1 AVAAAIAAERQ
12 RIVDIEAICVRHP
25 QIAAQ
30 ARAEGWDLNRTRKAV
45 LDAINASYAPSAPH
59 INVPAN
65 DLNQNI
71 LQAAAL
77 QAVGV
82 PAAAIEADLGRPAL
96 EAADRRWRGS
106 IGIQE
111 MIIEAAAAG
120 GYSQPLPRRL
130 TKGNW
135 HQITA
140 FAVQAAAGGFSAI
153 NLPGLLGGVVSR
165 SLLEGFGVVDTS
177 WQQIAALRNV
187 NDFREVT
194 SYRLSSDGGF
204 AKVGPTG
211 ELKHG
216 SLAETSF
223 TNRAA
228 TYGKMLGATREDI
241 INDDLGALAS
251 IPQQLGLDAG
261 MKLNEVFWKEFLDNA
276 GFFTEANGNLLANNA
291 LGVDGL
297 SAALKTFRALKDESG
312 RILGSAPS
320 ILLVPPSLEVL
331 AGQLFKDQNVIAIG
345 VGSSAKTTPA
355 SNPHTGKYTPVTS
368 PYLEDATM
376 TGNSATAYYLL
387 AKPAFRA
394 AIQVVFLN
402 GVKTPTIESS
412 EMSFDQLGIQFRAY
426 FDFGVK
432 KMDPLAGVK
441 VTGVSA

>member
-1 AVAAAIAAERQ
+1 M
-12 RIVDIEAICVRHP
+12 
-25 QIAAQ
+25 
-30 ARAEGWDLNRTRKAV
+30 
-45 LDAINASYAPSAPH
+45 
-59 INVPAN
+59 
-65 DLNQNI
+65 
-71 LQAAAL
+71 
-77 QAVGV
+77 
-82 PAAAIEADLGRPAL
+82 RPP
-96 EAADRRWRGS
+96 
-106 IGIQE
+106 
-111 MIIEAAAAG
+111 AG

-140 FAVQAAAGGFSAI
+140 FVQAPPAASAPST
-153 NLPGLLGGVVSR
+153 LGLLGGVVSR

-194 SYRLSSDGGF
+194 SYRLF
-204 AKVGPTG
+204 RRRLRQVGPTG
-211 ELKHG
+211 EPSYG

-412 EMSFDQLGIQFRAY
+412 EMSFDQLGINFAPTSTSASRRC
-426 FDFGVK
+426 
-432 KMDPLAGVK
+432 DPSPASK
-441 VTGVSA
+441 SPASAPKPPTSNPQQEIEHAPIHPDRQQP